1 MGRKA
6 LHIVNFGVDSD
17 VLAHNLNAFN
27 TFYQPASDSALCLI
41 AGKYYAAVLTPQIM
55 LKVMQN
61 TSGICHAAG
70 RNNNLA
76 ARNFVNRH
84 GFLHRCGKAQVM
96 HRHQPAS
103 LHSVKC
109 PRFLIIFLGIRHSNL
124 RSSVGHRT
132 IYINRNLRNFAFR
145 LQLLEIVQQ
154 YLRTPYSKRRNN
166 NVTATLDSI
175 VNNIRQLALLIV
187 GFMDAV
193 AVGGFRNNKI
203 RTACCR
209 RVLNNRLVGLADIA
223 GKNQARLFIAFVNRH
238 FYESRAKNVSRNA
251 EGDGN
256 TGNNIKRFTKAAQ
269 LEQMQ
274 GSGSIINRKQRLD
287 NFFAGTHTFAIGV
300 FCLTLLNVRAVR
312 QQNRAQL
319 LRRFSA
325 IDGAAEAFLD
335 QLRQQTAVVNM
346 GVRQYN
352 SLNLSRMKQKILFIQ
367 RFYQLGALEHA
378 AVYQKLVSADLQQ
391 IAGTGNGARCT

>member
-1 MGRKA
+1 
-6 LHIVNFGVDSD
+6 
-17 VLAHNLNAFN
+17 
-27 TFYQPASDSALCLI
+27 
-41 AGKYYAAVLTPQIM
+41 
-55 LKVMQN
+55 
-61 TSGICHAAG
+61 
-70 RNNNLA
+70 
-76 ARNFVNRH
+76 
-84 GFLHRCGKAQVM
+84 M

-103 LHSVKC
+103 LHSVKR

-154 YLRTPYSKRRNN
+154 YLRTPDSKRRNN

-175 VNNIRQLALLIV
+175 VDNIRQLAFLIISFV
-187 GFMDAV
+187 DTV
-193 AVGGFRNNKI
+193 AVGRFRNNKI
-203 RTACCR
+203 RTACYR
-209 RVLNNRLVGLADIA
+209 RVLNNRLIRLTDIA
-223 GKNQARLFIAFVNRH
+223 GKNQACLFIAFVNRH
-238 FYESRAKNVSRNA
+238 LYKSRTQNVSRNA
-251 EGDGN
+251 EGYSNAGN
-256 TGNNIKRFTKAAQ
+256 SIKRFAKAAQ

-274 GSGSIINRKQRLD
+274 GAGSVINRKQRLD
-287 NFFAGTHTFAIGV
+287 NLFAGTHTFAVGV
-300 FCLTLLNVRAVR
+300 FSLTLLDVRTVR

-352 SLNLSRMKQKILFIQ
+352 SLNLSRMKQKFLFVQ
-367 RFYQLGALEHA
+367 RLNQLGALEHA
-378 AVYQKLVSADLQQ
+378 AVYQKLMCAYLQQ
-391 IAGTGNGARCT
+391 ITGTCNRARCT

>member
-1 MGRKA
+1 
-6 LHIVNFGVDSD
+6 
-17 VLAHNLNAFN
+17 
-27 TFYQPASDSALCLI
+27 
-41 AGKYYAAVLTPQIM
+41 M
-55 LKVMQN
+55 LQVMQN

-223 GKNQARLFIAFVNRH
+223 GKNQARLFIVFVNRH
-238 FYESRAKNVSRNA
+238 LYESRAKNVSCNA
-251 EGDGN
+251 KGYGN
-256 TGNNIKRFTKAAQ
+256 TGNNIKRFAKAAQ
-269 LEQMQ
+269 LEQVQ
-274 GSGSIINRKQRLD
+274 GAGSIINRKQRL
-287 NFFAGTHTFAIGV
+287 NNLFAGTHTFAVGV
-300 FCLTLLNVRAVR
+300 FRLTLLNVRTVR

-319 LRRFSA
+319 LCRFSA
-325 IDGAAEAFLD
+325 IDGAAKAFLD

-346 GVRQYN
+346 GVRQYD
-352 SLNLSRMKQKILFIQ
+352 SLNLSRMKQKFLFIQ

-378 AVYQKLVSADLQQ
+378 AVYQKLVSTDLQQ